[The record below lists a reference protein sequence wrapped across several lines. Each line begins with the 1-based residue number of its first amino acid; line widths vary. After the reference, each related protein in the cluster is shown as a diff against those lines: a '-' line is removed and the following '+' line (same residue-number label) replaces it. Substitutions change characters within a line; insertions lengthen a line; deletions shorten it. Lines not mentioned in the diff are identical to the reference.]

1 MATYKELSSTD
12 IKTSRSVLNQL
23 VDIIQEDISGSSTR
37 KKYQVFVTGGVGP
50 GVTSS
55 LFQTVY
61 DQNYTLQTANPI
73 FDVTFGIYSGS
84 SIVTGSSTGQDS
96 SGKLLFPS
104 TSIMMREK
112 VDVYR
117 QFAQL
122 LLGDATYQFSTPYAA
137 TQPPVSANAVD
148 SSLFICFK
156 RLFARDS
163 IKTETFAMKFFQSAS
178 DAPYTG
184 FNPAQ
189 RHDDDW
195 NTNINR
201 TSVSGS
207 TIYTDIG
214 SSTSREVTVGGAI
227 GNLVDSSNTSRYV
240 GLLFYDHGIAVL
252 NTSQVISSSQHV
264 SGLID
269 AMNAGALKD
278 YTAGQTLIG
287 AKDGE
292 TLRRGN
298 SRAKFVPDFVVS
310 ASMDNILDHFC
321 STRFS
326 SGSNTAVT
334 FQNVT
339 NINSTLVFCR
349 TTSDE
354 FNYSSNPTFSK
365 SDGTIRVISDS
376 TSERTFSFAT
386 TIGLYD
392 SLNNLLAVAKL
403 SRPVEKNDEKDL
415 TFRIRLDF

>member
-1 MATYKELSSTD
+1 
-12 IKTSRSVLNQL
+12 
-23 VDIIQEDISGSSTR
+23 
-37 KKYQVFVTGGVGP
+37 
-50 GVTSS
+50 
-55 LFQTVY
+55 
-61 DQNYTLQTANPI
+61 
-73 FDVTFGIYSGS
+73 
-84 SIVTGSSTGQDS
+84 
-96 SGKLLFPS
+96 
-104 TSIMMREK
+104 
-112 VDVYR
+112 
-117 QFAQL
+117 
-122 LLGDATYQFSTPYAA
+122 
-137 TQPPVSANAVD
+137 
-148 SSLFICFK
+148 
-156 RLFARDS
+156 
-163 IKTETFAMKFFQSAS
+163 
-178 DAPYTG
+178 
-184 FNPAQ
+184 
-189 RHDDDW
+189 
-195 NTNINR
+195 
-201 TSVSGS
+201 
-207 TIYTDIG
+207 
-214 SSTSREVTVGGAI
+214 
-227 GNLVDSSNTSRYV
+227 V